1 MLLSNSIQDV
11 IMGIN
16 FKNAVY
22 RFQLFLHVIDYN
34 DLF

>member
-1 MLLSNSIQDV
+1 MLLSDSIQYV

-22 RFQLFLHVIDYN
+22 RFQLFLHVN
-34 DLF
+34 DNNYLF